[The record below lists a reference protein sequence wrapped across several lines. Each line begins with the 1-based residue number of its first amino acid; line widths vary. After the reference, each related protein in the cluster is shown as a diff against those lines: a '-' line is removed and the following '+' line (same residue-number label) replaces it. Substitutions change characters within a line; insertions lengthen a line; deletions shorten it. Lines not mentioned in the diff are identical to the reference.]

1 MDDHAVELVVER
13 NLLNSGV
20 FPNTWNADI
29 DVSFDGCSI
38 TKSESNDIGVG
49 VVIEVLLID
58 SEQVLIAAKDVVQI
72 SDVGGFR
79 FCNFLNPGRCFSGFR
94 KLESRPF
101 VEEVDARHS

>member
-1 MDDHAVELVVER
+1 MDYYTVELVVER
-13 NLLNSGV
+13 DLLSSCV
-20 FPNTWNADI
+20 FPNTWNADV
-29 DVSFDGCSI
+29 DVAFEGCSI

-58 SEQVLIAAKDVVQI
+58 GEEILIAAKDVIKV
-72 SDVGGFR
+72 SDVGGCC
-79 FCNFLNPGRCFSGFR
+79 FCNFLNPGRRFSGFR